1 MPLIGNFRLCSSR
14 PATEARLMR
23 FLVLLIVAIMCRQ
36 FLGGMIIVKPDKT
49 LNRIILE
56 VVEKQIRQHNPPATK
71 KTLDRL
77 VREGIS
83 EGEARRLIGC
93 VVASEMFDVLRE
105 QKPFDEDRFT
115 KALEKL
121 PALPE

>member
-1 MPLIGNFRLCSSR
+1 
-14 PATEARLMR
+14 
-23 FLVLLIVAIMCRQ
+23 
-36 FLGGMIIVKPDKT
+36 MIIVKPDKT

-56 VVEKQIRQHNPPATK
+56 VVDKQIRQRNPPATK

-77 VREGIS
+77 VREGVG
-83 EGEARRLIGC
+83 EDEARRLIGC

-105 QKPFDEDRFT
+105 QKPFDEDRFA

-121 PALPE
+121 PDLSE

>member
-1 MPLIGNFRLCSSR
+1 
-14 PATEARLMR
+14 
-23 FLVLLIVAIMCRQ
+23 
-36 FLGGMIIVKPDKT
+36 MIIVKPDKT

-56 VVEKQIRQHNPPATK
+56 VVDKQIRQHNPPATK

-77 VREGIS
+77 VREGIA

-105 QKPFDEDRFT
+105 QKPFDEARFA

>member
-1 MPLIGNFRLCSSR
+1 MLCASSFYLE
-14 PATEARLMR
+14 T
-23 FLVLLIVAIMCRQ
+23 LLFADS
-36 FLGGMIIVKPDKT
+36 FLGGIIIVKPDKA

-56 VVEKQIRQHNPPATK
+56 VVDKQIRQRNPPATK
-71 KTLDRL
+71 ETFDRL
-77 VREGIS
+77 VSEGIG

-105 QKPFDEDRFT
+105 QKPFDEGRFV